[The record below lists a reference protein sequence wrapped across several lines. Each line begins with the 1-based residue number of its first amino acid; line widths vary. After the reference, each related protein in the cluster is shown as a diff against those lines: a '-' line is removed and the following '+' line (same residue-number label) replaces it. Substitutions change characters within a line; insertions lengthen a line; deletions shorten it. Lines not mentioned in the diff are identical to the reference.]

1 MNSINILLTL
11 SILIVIFIFCF
22 INKEHF
28 VFINS
33 NYNNKLIKV
42 YSNYIKYI
50 DNLQSIYK
58 QLNNLQKKDKIVI
71 PEDIIADMYIME
83 ALKEEII
90 IKKNELE
97 NN

>member
-1 MNSINILLTL
+1 MNSSNILLTL
-11 SILIVIFIFCF
+11 SILIIIFILCF

-28 VFINS
+28 IFINS
-33 NYNNKLIKV
+33 NYNNKLIKL
-42 YSNYIKYI
+42 YSKYIKYI
-50 DNLQSIYK
+50 ENLESIYK
-58 QLNNLQKKDKIVI
+58 KLIYLQKKYEISI
-71 PEDIIADMYIME
+71 PEDIISDMYIME